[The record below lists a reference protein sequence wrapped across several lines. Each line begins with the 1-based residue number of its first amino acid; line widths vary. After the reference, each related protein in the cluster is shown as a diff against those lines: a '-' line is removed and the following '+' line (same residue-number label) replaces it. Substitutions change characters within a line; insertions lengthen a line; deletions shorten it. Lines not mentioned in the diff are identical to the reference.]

1 MSGFIIF
8 IIIAAIFM
16 FVKFAMDSS
25 KDSDKLIKEG
35 GMLVK
40 YRKLI
45 YNFVSPEEVFKIVD
59 KSNKYVCVA
68 MRNTSGSIVFHFQ
81 HTFNKINVTME
92 MKNIF
97 LGEHKLTWEFPEDM
111 PQEEMIGRMETRT
124 RQYMDNVTAKFE

>member
-1 MSGFIIF
+1 
-8 IIIAAIFM
+8 
-16 FVKFAMDSS
+16 
-25 KDSDKLIKEG
+25 
-35 GMLVK
+35 
-40 YRKLI
+40 
-45 YNFVSPEEVFKIVD
+45 
-59 KSNKYVCVA
+59 

-111 PQEEMIGRMETRT
+111 PQEEMIRRMETRT